1 MTAGVLAVLLAAC
14 GGPSGGVQVPDETS
28 APPTSEGPAPQAPV
42 APRAAGNVLPEV
54 PTAVRLPDGRR
65 VPVAPAPTDDTGRLA
80 VPDDPDVAG
89 WWDGGARPGDPF
101 GATVVA
107 AHVDSVE
114 RGLGP
119 FASLLS
125 ARRGERVTVTSA
137 GLTTTY
143 RVSSLRTIP
152 KERLRTDGSVFAG
165 DGDPRLVLVTCAG
178 PYERARGGYQNLL
191 VLTAVPVGPTTERE
205 R

>member
-1 MTAGVLAVLLAAC
+1 MPARFSIAV
-14 GGPSGGVQVPDETS
+14 D
-28 APPTSEGPAPQAPV
+28 PV
-42 APRAAGNVLPEV
+42 RHL
-54 PTAVRLPDGRR
+54 
-65 VPVAPAPTDDTGRLA
+65 
-80 VPDDPDVAG
+80 
-89 WWDGGARPGDPF
+89 
-101 GATVVA
+101 
-107 AHVDSVE
+107 
-114 RGLGP
+114 
-119 FASLLS
+119 
-125 ARRGERVTVTSA
+125 VTVTSA